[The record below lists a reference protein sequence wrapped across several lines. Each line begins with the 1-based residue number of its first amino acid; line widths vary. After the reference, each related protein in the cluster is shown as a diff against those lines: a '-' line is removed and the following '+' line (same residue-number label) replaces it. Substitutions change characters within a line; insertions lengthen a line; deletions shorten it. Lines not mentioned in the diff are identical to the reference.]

1 MSAQS
6 NAPIDILLRIHSDQ
20 VALLEG
26 LEVWLKLGLISEAD
40 VRRIGEQ
47 HLVCAVPVP
56 AIVAPAIAPST
67 PNLPDF
73 PTSVTAESQ
82 PAIATPLQPPTQPH
96 SPLTR
101 MLRSF
106 MEEVSVLWLLFLGV
120 FIVIAS
126 SAVLAASQWQN
137 VSPLGQY
144 GILFTYTALF
154 WVVAVRI
161 SQRAQVQVTAQ
172 MLRVTTLLL
181 IPINFWV
188 MDGFRLWRSGLGWV
202 VAAIAAVLLTA
213 MMIHLLR
220 LNHSR
225 SAQSRVNTSRSKLS
239 NNLLLHSAALSWLHW
254 GWSSPGFPVLAV
266 YVGTILTAVELFY
279 ESQTE
284 IRDGSQNHNHQ
295 TRSQTSP
302 DFDPTNQ
309 FLALFQLPL
318 VRLTIACETL
328 LLIARAVLAAQVP
341 FSQLGLAFGIC
352 GWILGWLAHRSPAQ
366 QLWSKAGWGLL
377 LFGWSVAVGSEPW
390 QAIAISSLAAGL
402 LVNQLQRRPRLWELT
417 LLLLVGL
424 QSWWLLWRLP
434 PDGWRESVIDFAIN
448 IAGNQFMPFALV
460 GLGFFPTVGL
470 ASVGADILRRKQQP
484 ALAKFTEQM
493 ALILGVLLLTTGV
506 LNPLIRATTL
516 TMGLLILVSIVW
528 RRQGKSETQ
537 LIYLTH
543 IIGLL
548 SVAAW
553 LRFALPQLSLNYWG
567 LLLLVGMLAEW
578 VFSLSPNTI
587 KWRRSAWHLGLG
599 MAGLSY
605 GLAAIAV
612 SLTLENYSYWSLAQ
626 LATPIALTGIAFSR
640 HVRSQNPAS
649 PELVSRLSTL
659 VLILIQ
665 PLTFDS
671 VIPRLAGLGVA
682 SLLMIPNTQRSREGI
697 TAGISVGF
705 GLTFAATLM
714 WHYFATQFDF
724 VNWLTLS
731 AIAIILLWLLDSFWH
746 RHDRPVERLYAQAA
760 THWGIALML
769 PTLLV
774 LIGYNLAIY
783 GFMQSAS
790 WQWLHPAIGLMLALG
805 YRLWSRPSDW
815 AIYSL
820 AVTIE
825 IIAAAA
831 VGATGKSVDALAIAT
846 LGLGLITQLLGDAW
860 LNLPAIR
867 AFSPNLQPRFS
878 WQIIPLGYALL
889 GLWPA
894 HQQFTA
900 YTGLYT
906 LAAALVGVG
915 IGRRTPTKVLLY
927 VSILAVSGAAYELLL
942 YQLQQAEGGSSGDG
956 IALLAGLAI
965 AIAIAQRLLSRW
977 LLPYLRLSATNL
989 RWIAHLHWLLGIGLA
1004 LLALANPLSN
1014 WGDTLWLI
1022 VMTSLTLY
1030 GVIEGRRT
1038 EFWTYAGMVTAGIAI
1053 GYTLHRALP
1062 QQWLGEWAAAIAS
1075 GVGLLLFV
1083 LPWQAWGW
1091 SIRPWQRSAR
1101 VLPGLLVGLT
1111 VWQISIQSLL
1121 ITAAF
1126 YAWLAKTAVQVR
1138 LSYLSV
1144 FLADWAVLRILV
1156 ERSQL
1161 EPLWLAL
1168 TFGGSLL
1175 YVAQVDPSLRQ
1186 TSERNKR
1193 HLLRCL
1199 ATGIICFTALYQAE
1213 MGIGN
1218 LPDLLLGFLT
1228 ILVGIGFVFAGI
1240 ALRVRAF
1247 LYIGTAT
1254 FIFSV
1259 LRQIW
1264 YFIDAY
1270 SLLLWAVGIIFGS
1283 LLIWVALTFEA
1294 RRTQVIDFVQ
1304 YWLGELENW
1313 D

>member
-1 MSAQS
+1 
-6 NAPIDILLRIHSDQ
+6 
-20 VALLEG
+20 
-26 LEVWLKLGLISEAD
+26 
-40 VRRIGEQ
+40 
-47 HLVCAVPVP
+47 
-56 AIVAPAIAPST
+56 
-67 PNLPDF
+67 
-73 PTSVTAESQ
+73 
-82 PAIATPLQPPTQPH
+82 
-96 SPLTR
+96 
-101 MLRSF
+101 
-106 MEEVSVLWLLFLGV
+106 
-120 FIVIAS
+120 
-126 SAVLAASQWQN
+126 
-137 VSPLGQY
+137 
-144 GILFTYTALF
+144 
-154 WVVAVRI
+154 
-161 SQRAQVQVTAQ
+161 
-172 MLRVTTLLL
+172 
-181 IPINFWV
+181 
-188 MDGFRLWRSGLGWV
+188 
-202 VAAIAAVLLTA
+202 

-225 SAQSRVNTSRSKLS
+225 ASQSPAGASGSKLANS
-239 NNLLLHSAALSWLHW
+239 ILINSAALSWLHW
-254 GWSSPGFPVLAV
+254 GWSFPGFPTLAV
-266 YVGTILTAVELFY
+266 YVGTVLTAVVLFY
-279 ESQTE
+279 QSQAE
-284 IRDGSQNHNHQ
+284 RRHNGQNRNGQ
-295 TRSQTSP
+295 TRSQTPP

-309 FLALFQLPL
+309 FLLLFQLPL
-318 VRLTIACETL
+318 FKLTIACETL
-328 LLIARAVLAAQVP
+328 LLIARATLAAQVP

-352 GWILGWLAHRSPAQ
+352 GWILSWLARHSPAQ

-377 LFGWSVAVGSEPW
+377 LFGWAVAVGNEPW
-390 QAIAISSLAAGL
+390 QAIAISGLAAGL
-402 LVNQLQRRPRLWELT
+402 LINQLQRRPRQWELT

-434 PDGWRESVIDFAIN
+434 PDGWRDSVIDFATN
-448 IAGNQFMPFALV
+448 IAGDQFMPFALV
-460 GLGFFPTVGL
+460 GLGFFPTVGF
-470 ASVGADILRRKQQP
+470 AAVGADILRRKQQP
-484 ALAKFTEQM
+484 ALAKFAEQM
-493 ALILGVLLLTTGV
+493 ALTLGVLLLALGV
-506 LNPLIRATTL
+506 LNPLIRAITL
-516 TMGLLILVSIVW
+516 MMGLFILVGVVW
-528 RRQGKSETQ
+528 RRQRKAETQ

-553 LRFALPQLSLNYWG
+553 IRFALPQLSLNYWS
-567 LLLLVGMLAEW
+567 LLLLMGMSAEW

-587 KWRRSAWHLGLG
+587 KWRGSAWHLGLG

-612 SLTLENYSYWSLAQ
+612 SLTSSNYSYWSLAQ
-626 LATPIALTGIAFSR
+626 LATPIALTWIAFNHHTR
-640 HVRSQNPAS
+640 LQNLAT
-649 PELVSRLSTL
+649 PERVSRLSTL
-659 VLILIQ
+659 ALILIQ

-671 VIPRLAGLGVA
+671 VIPRLVGLGVA
-682 SLLMIPNTQRSREGI
+682 SSLMVPNTQRSREGI
-697 TAGISVGF
+697 TAGISIGF
-705 GLTFAATLM
+705 GLTFVATLM
-714 WHYFATQFDF
+714 WHYLSAQFDF
-724 VNWLTLS
+724 VNWLTLG
-731 AIAIILLWLLDSFWH
+731 AIAIILLWLLDRFWR
-746 RHDRPVERLYAQAA
+746 RHDHPVERLYAQAA

-769 PTLLV
+769 PILLV

-805 YRLWSRPSDW
+805 YRLWSRPSAW
-815 AIYSL
+815 VIYSL
-820 AVTIE
+820 AVTME
-825 IIAAAA
+825 ILAAVT

-846 LGLGLITQLLGDAW
+846 LGLGLTTQLLGDAW

-867 AFSPNLQPRFS
+867 ALSPNLQPRLS

-906 LAAALVGVG
+906 LAAALVGIG
-915 IGRRTPTKVLLY
+915 IGRRTPTKILLY
-927 VSILAVSGAAYELLL
+927 ISILGVSGAAYELLL
-942 YQLQQAEGGSSGDG
+942 YQLQQAQGGSSGDG
-956 IALLAGLAI
+956 ITLLAGLAI
-965 AIAIAQRLLSRW
+965 AIAITQRLFSRW
-977 LLPYLRLSATNL
+977 LLPYLRLDAAEL
-989 RWIAHLHWLLGIGLA
+989 CWIAHLHWLLGISLA
-1004 LLALANPLSN
+1004 LFALANPLSN
-1014 WGDTLWLI
+1014 WGDNLWLI
-1022 VMTSLTLY
+1022 VMASLTLY

-1038 EFWTYAGMVTAGIAI
+1038 EVWTYAGMVTAGIAI
-1053 GYTLHRALP
+1053 GYALHRALP

-1075 GVGLLLFV
+1075 GAALLLFV

-1101 VLPGLLVGLT
+1101 ILPGLLVGLT
-1111 VWQISIQSLL
+1111 AWQISIQSLL

-1144 FLADWAVLRILV
+1144 FLADWAALRILA
-1156 ERSQL
+1156 ERSLL

-1168 TFGGSLL
+1168 ILGGSLL
-1175 YVAQVDPSLRQ
+1175 YVAQVDPGLRK

-1199 ATGIICFTALYQAE
+1199 ATGIICFTALYQSE
-1213 MGIGN
+1213 TGISN
-1218 LPDLLLGFLT
+1218 LPDLLLGFLM

-1270 SLLLWAVGIIFGS
+1270 SLLLWAVGIVFGS

-1294 RRTQVIDFVQ
+1294 RRAQVIDFVQ

-1313 D
+1313 A